1 MSHVRMRS
9 TLLAAT
15 ASALLVVLPV
25 LATPP
30 ADGAATV
37 PEVAPYFEPTG
48 THTANLNTAVTK
60 HGLKSFTAA
69 FVLGKKCVA
78 TWDDGSTITTTDAR
92 SALVKKAKTAGAL
105 PIISFGGQSGNEL
118 AKVCT
123 TTSNLVTAYTG
134 VINKFGAT
142 KIDFDIEGAANVNAT
157 AVNTRR
163 FQAIKA
169 LETKFPSL
177 KVSLTL
183 PVGYSG
189 LETAKAD
196 GDAVTL
202 LKLAKTQKAR
212 IDVINLMTMDYG
224 DANSNM
230 GAAATTSATK
240 ALAQIKKIWTT
251 YTYNNIGI
259 TPMIGLNDTPTET
272 FTYADAETVVA
283 FAKSKGVRRLAFWAI
298 NRDQSCGAG
307 DQAPGTC
314 TNLSQDPLDYT
325 DAFLG

>member
-1 MSHVRMRS
+1 MSGC
-9 TLLAAT
+9 AALFSQPPPQRCWSSRPSWRLT
-15 ASALLVVLPV
+15 
-25 LATPP
+25 P
-30 ADGAATV
+30 ADGAATI
-37 PEVAPYFEPTG
+37 PEVAPYFETTG
-48 THTANLNTAVTK
+48 THTTNLNTAVTQ

-78 TWDDGSTITTTDAR
+78 TWDDGSTITTTDAK

-105 PIISFGGQSGNEL
+105 PIISFGGQAGNEL

-123 TTSNLVTAYTG
+123 TTANLVTAYTG

-142 KIDFDIEGAANVNAT
+142 KIDFDIEGPANVNAT

-169 LETKFPSL
+169 LETKFPNL

-183 PVGYSG
+183 PVGYAG

-224 DANSNM
+224 DANSHM
-230 GAAATTSATK
+230 GTAATTSATK
-240 ALAQIKKIWTT
+240 ALAQIKKIWST
-251 YTYNNIGI
+251 YTYGNIGI

-283 FAKSKGVRRLAFWAI
+283 FAKSKGVRRVAFWAL

-314 TNLSQDPLDYT
+314 TNLRQDPLDYT

>member
-1 MSHVRMRS
+1 MGQLRMRR
-9 TLLAAT
+9 TALAVA
-15 ASALLVVLPV
+15 AAAGLVMAPV
-25 LATPP
+25 LAEAPV
-30 ADGAATV
+30 GAAATI
-37 PEVAPYFEPTG
+37 PEVAPYFETTG
-48 THTANLNTAVTK
+48 VHTGNLLTAVK
-60 HGLKSFTAA
+60 SHGLKSFTAA
-69 FVLGKKCVA
+69 FVLGKKCVP
-78 TWDDGSTITTTDAR
+78 TWDDYSTITGTDAR
-92 SALVKKAKTAGAL
+92 SKLVKSAKTAGAT

-123 TTSNLVTAYTG
+123 TVSALTTAYTG
-134 VINKFGAT
+134 VITKFGAT
-142 KIDFDIEGAANVNAT
+142 KLDFDIEGAANVNAT

-163 FQAIKA
+163 FQVIKA
-169 LETKFPSL
+169 LEKKYPNL

-196 GDAVTL
+196 GDAVTF
-202 LKLAKTQKAR
+202 LKLAKAQGAR

-230 GAAATTSATK
+230 GAASTTSATK
-240 ALAQIKKIWTT
+240 ALAQIKKIWST
-251 YTYNNIGI
+251 YTYGNIGI

-283 FAKSKGVRRLAFWAI
+283 FAKSKGVRRVAFWAL
-298 NRDQSCGAG
+298 NRDQACGAG
-307 DQAPGTC
+307 DEAPGTC
-314 TNLSQDPLDYT
+314 TDLAQDPLDYT

>member
-1 MSHVRMRS
+1 MSRVRVRRTVFAAIAS
-9 TLLAAT
+9 TLLMVP
-15 ASALLVVLPV
+15 LL
-25 LATPP
+25 ACSP
-30 ADGAATV
+30 AVGAAKV
-37 PEVAPYFEPTG
+37 AEVAPYFETTG
-48 THTANLNTAVTK
+48 VHLGNLQTAVTS

-69 FVLGKKCVA
+69 FVLGKGCVP
-78 TWDDGSTITTTDAR
+78 TWDDYSTISATDAK
-92 SALVKKAKTAGAL
+92 SARVKKAKTAGAT

-123 TTSNLVTAYTG
+123 TTSKLVTAYTG
-134 VINKFGAT
+134 VINKFGAR

-169 LETKFPSL
+169 LEAKFPAL
-177 KVSLTL
+177 TVSLTI

-189 LETAKAD
+189 IETVKAD
-196 GDAVTL
+196 GDGITF
-202 LKLAKTQKAR
+202 LKLAKAQGAR

-230 GAAATTSATK
+230 GKAATTSATK
-240 ALAQIKKIWTT
+240 ALAQIKKIWPAKT
-251 YTYNNIGI
+251 YANVGI
-259 TPMIGLNDTPTET
+259 TPMIGDNDTPGET
-272 FTYADAETVVA
+272 FNYADAETVVA
-283 FAKSKGVRRLAFWAI
+283 FAKKNGVHRLAFWAI
-298 NRDQSCGAG
+298 NRDQRCGAG

-314 TNLSQDPLDYT
+314 ANLQQDPLDYT